1 MSQMNV
7 ASGLSILD
15 DAHEDAPQT
24 DIGVSLLRGIPATLR
39 CAARRL
45 SRKSKKAGILHD
57 A

>member
-24 DIGVSLLRGIPATLR
+24 DIGVSLLATLR